1 MPAGVARLGRLVG
14 RTAFAATGVAAV
26 AFKLPAGSAHGASGY
41 ESLYRGA
48 RALTH
53 DELPWVGVKRPTLH
67 YPILK

>member
-1 MPAGVARLGRLVG
+1 MLWGE
-14 RTAFAATGVAAV
+14 
-26 AFKLPAGSAHGASGY
+26 LPAGAARGASGY
-41 ESLYRGA
+41 EALYRGA